1 MTVAASEASWAKI
14 PPFLAETCNVETDL
28 ALTSTKVMEVMET
41 QADHC
46 NAELLCPKFMAL
58 CQGALTL

>member
-28 ALTSTKVMEVMET
+28 ALTNTKVMET
-41 QADHC
+41 QADYC
-46 NAELLCPKFMAL
+46 NPELLCPNFMAL
-58 CQGALTL
+58 CRAALTP